1 MSMSGANWNASV
13 CRWTLV
19 VTLLGGVTPTNGA
32 AATERAAV
40 TLPNGAV
47 YTVEVPRNQVDRERG
62 LMFRR
67 RLPDR
72 TGMLF
77 VFPSRDRHAIW
88 MKNCLIPLDL
98 IWLDDARRVV
108 AVLPDTPP
116 CPKDPC
122 PIYQPDAAGRY
133 VLELAGGAAKREGV
147 KVGSVLRFDVA
158 ISGPKGDTAP
168 SGRPTK

>member
-1 MSMSGANWNASV
+1 M
-13 CRWTLV
+13 RPWTLV
-19 VTLLGGVTPTNGA
+19 LVVLFGCQPMDGGA
-32 AATERAAV
+32 APAAERATIV
-40 TLPNGAV
+40 LPNGAV
-47 YTVEVPRNQVDRERG
+47 YTVEVPRTKADRERG

-108 AVLPDTPP
+108 AVFPNTPP

-122 PIYQPDAAGRY
+122 PIYRPDVSSRY
-133 VLELAGGAAKREGV
+133 VLELAGGAAKRDGV

-158 ISGPKGDTAP
+158 ISGPREDTAP
-168 SGRPTK
+168 